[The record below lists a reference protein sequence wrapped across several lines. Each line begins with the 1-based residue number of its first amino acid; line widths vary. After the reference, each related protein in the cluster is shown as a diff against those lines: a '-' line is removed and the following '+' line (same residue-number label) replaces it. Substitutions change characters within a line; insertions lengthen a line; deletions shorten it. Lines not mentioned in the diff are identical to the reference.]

1 MFGKKI
7 AEISFA
13 QIDRI
18 FKIKSIV
25 PEIKQNDDF
34 FMRKNIFVWIDIVNG
49 YDGVRKSLGCFLIS
63 QMRHFFWSKTSK
75 ADVFAGIIDACTIV
89 DGSIFFCGRKNAF

>member
-1 MFGKKI
+1 MERILVVDDEDKI
-7 AEISFA
+7 RAIIRKYGEFEDVYKRQ

-25 PEIKQNDDF
+25 TEIKQNDDF
-34 FMRKNIFVWIDIVNG
+34 FMRENIFVWIDIVNG

-63 QMRHFFWSKTSK
+63 
-75 ADVFAGIIDACTIV
+75 
-89 DGSIFFCGRKNAF
+89 